1 MLPTDL
7 REQRLRLH
15 LSQAALAEALG
26 VARNTVARWE
36 RSELVIQH
44 PELIRM
50 ALDRLATEE
59 HLAADKQPP
68 SGPARHDGANRQRKD
83 DAPQRNGGAQ
93 LRDLP
98 VELTSFIGREQ
109 EINAVRRLLATT
121 PVVTLSGA
129 GGSGK
134 TRMALQVAKQLAESF
149 SDGVYVIELASLNV
163 DELVPRAVATAL
175 GVRER
180 LGRPL
185 LQTLQ
190 DTVGTRELLLVLDNC
205 EHLLAACARLID
217 GLLQAGT
224 GLRVLATSR
233 EPLKVAGEVTWM
245 LAPLSYPDRSSDV
258 AQVDLQRF
266 EAPRL
271 FVERA
276 RARRP
281 DFVPS
286 EADASA
292 IVAICRRF
300 DGLPLAIELAAARLV
315 VLTCTQLAARL
326 DEALPLLTTGVRNAP
341 VRQQTLR
348 ATLDWSHELLT
359 PAERVAFRRLA
370 VFAGGWSLEAAES
383 ICRDDGS
390 TSFENNVLDLLER
403 LVDKSLVVHEDE
415 AGERRFRF
423 LETIRQYA
431 AERLAQAGEE
441 YLIRSR
447 HLDWCL
453 AMAAAVCGD
462 GTTPLN
468 SPATRLAQEY
478 DNIRA
483 ALRWSI
489 DAAQIENGLNLAT
502 AIWQFWYAHGH
513 YSEGI
518 DLLSALLAHPKA
530 GGLSLQRLRANLGRG
545 QLATLNGRYADAQ
558 AWLAECLALADELG
572 DQDQKSGALHFLGT
586 LAYFHGELALARAY
600 YEQSLL
606 IKREIDTKP
615 DQVITLVQLGKTDLV
630 AGDAAAAGARGQ
642 EALTLARAFK
652 YRWGEAGA
660 LQILGRAAHNQGR
673 LGRAQSLLDKSLTL
687 FRQLGHPQGLGYTL
701 TALGVLGLDAGEPSR
716 AHDYLLEALT
726 VAQHA
731 GEALLIARLI
741 EELGGLSAGRSP
753 LRAVTLAGAAVAQ
766 RQMLGASA
774 SDPGSSPKDRARM
787 EAWLQAARLEL
798 GEPAFTAAWRAG
810 QVLPLE
816 EAVCEA
822 ASVQPAGI
830 AATSR
835 AHLSPRERE
844 VAALVALG
852 CTNQQIATRLIFTEA
867 TAAKHVEHILEK
879 LGFTSRVQI
888 ASWHSAAFYDAVETP
903 AS

>member
-36 RSELVIQH
+36 RSELAIQH

-59 HLAADKQPP
+59 HLAADKQPR
-68 SGPARHDGANRQRKD
+68 SGTARHDGANRQRKD
-83 DAPQRNGGAQ
+83 DAPQRNGGAA

-98 VELTSFIGREQ
+98 VEFTSFIGREQ

-149 SDGVYVIELASLNV
+149 SDGVYLIELASLNV
-163 DELVPRAVATAL
+163 DELVAQAIATAL

-180 LGRPL
+180 PGRQL

-190 DTVGTRELLLVLDNC
+190 DTLRTRDLLLVLDNC
-205 EHLLAACARLID
+205 EHLLDAVARLVD
-217 GLLQAGT
+217 LLLRAGT
-224 GLRVLATSR
+224 GLRILATSR

-258 AQVDLQRF
+258 AHVALERF
-266 EAPRL
+266 EATRL
-271 FVERA
+271 FVERV

-292 IVAICRRF
+292 IVAICRRL

-315 VLTCTQLAARL
+315 VLSCAQLAARL
-326 DEALPLLTTGVRNAP
+326 DEALPLLTTGVRTAP

-348 ATLDWSHELLT
+348 GTIDWSHELLT
-359 PAERVAFRRLA
+359 LAERLVFRRLA

-390 TSFENNVLDLLER
+390 ATVEDNVLDVLGR
-403 LVDKSLVVHEDE
+403 LVDKSLVVCEDQ

-431 AERLAQAGEE
+431 AERLAETGEE
-441 YLIRSR
+441 YLIRRR
-447 HLDWCL
+447 HLDWCVV
-453 AMAAAVCGD
+453 MAAAVCGD
-462 GTTPLN
+462 GSAPLN
-468 SPATRLAQEY
+468 TLGTRLEQEH
-478 DNIRA
+478 DNIRS

-489 DAAQIENGLNLAT
+489 DAAEIQTGLNLAT
-502 AIWQFWYAHGH
+502 AIWQFWHLHGH

-518 DLLSALLAHPKA
+518 AWLSELLAHPKA
-530 GGLSLQRLRANLGRG
+530 RGLPLQRFRANVGRG
-545 QLATLNGRYADAQ
+545 NLATVFGRYADAQ
-558 AWLAECLALADELG
+558 AWLAESLALADELG
-572 DQDQKSGALHFLGT
+572 DQHLKGGTLHFLGH
-586 LAYFHGELALARAY
+586 LAHYRGELALARAY
-600 YEQSLL
+600 YEQSLR
-606 IKREIDTKP
+606 IKRESVTKLG
-615 DQVITLVQLGKTDLV
+615 QVTTLVQLGRMDLV
-630 AGDAAAAGARGQ
+630 AGDAIAAGAWGQ

-652 YRWGEAGA
+652 YSWGEAGA
-660 LQILGRAAHNQGR
+660 LQVLGRAAHNQGR
-673 LGRAQSLLDKSLTL
+673 LGRAQTLLDKSLIV
-687 FRQLGHPQGLGYTL
+687 FRQLGHPQGVGYTL
-701 TALGVLGLDAGEPSR
+701 SALGVLALDTGEPSR
-716 AHDYLLEALT
+716 ARDYLLEALT
-726 VAQHA
+726 VAHHA
-731 GEALLIARLI
+731 GEPLLIAKLI
-741 EELGGLSAGRSP
+741 EELGGLSAGRNP
-753 LRAVTLAGAAVAQ
+753 LRAVTLAGAAAAH
-766 RQMLGASA
+766 RQMLGASI
-774 SDPGSSPKDRARM
+774 SDPGSSPKERARM
-787 EAWLQAARLEL
+787 EGWLQVARRAL
-798 GEPAFTAAWRAG
+798 GEPGFTAAWRAG
-810 QVLPLE
+810 QDLPVE
-816 EAVCEA
+816 EAVREA
-822 ASVQPAGI
+822 GSVQPAEV
-830 AATSR
+830 AAPART
-835 AHLSPRERE
+835 HLSPRERE
-844 VAALVALG
+844 VAALVAHG
-852 CTNQQIATRLIFTEA
+852 CTNQQIAIRLIFTEA

-888 ASWHSAAFYDAVETP
+888 AAWHSAAFYDAVETT